1 MLGNSDTPFMQDQ
14 TMTTIEFPPQPEQLQ
29 LLDASRV
36 PVRLRLDERTR
47 RLGLS
52 EVARARAIID
62 AQLRR
67 AATDETPEMLPARR
81 LAA

>member
-1 MLGNSDTPFMQDQ
+1 MQDQ
-14 TMTTIEFPPQPEQLQ
+14 NMTTIEFPAPPEQLQ

-47 RLGLS
+47 RLGLA
-52 EVARARAIID
+52 EV
-62 AQLRR
+62 
-67 AATDETPEMLPARR
+67 LPARR

>member
-1 MLGNSDTPFMQDQ
+1 MQARP
-14 TMTTIEFPPQPEQLQ
+14 MTTIEFPSQPEQLQ

-36 PVRLRLDERTR
+36 PVKLRLDERTR
-47 RLGLS
+47 RIGLA

-62 AQLRR
+62 EQLCR
-67 AATDETPEMLPARR
+67 AAALDDAPEALPARR

>member
-1 MLGNSDTPFMQDQ
+1 MQDGI
-14 TMTTIEFPPQPEQLQ
+14 MTTIEFPPQPEQLQ

-52 EVARARAIID
+52 EVARALAIID
-62 AQLRR
+62 EQLRR
-67 AATDETPEMLPARR
+67 AATEESSETLPARR